1 MKKSNDVENLENLP
15 ELDYSNLPKEIEE
28 AITRKPYIVDK
39 RAKLTWDGRQFII
52 RIPSEIAEEMN
63 LTAENRV
70 RFLLTKPLPGSGD
83 EPKLEMEL
91 I

>member
-1 MKKSNDVENLENLP
+1 MKKSDDVENLENLP

-83 EPKLEMEL
+83 QPKLEMEL

>member
-1 MKKSNDVENLENLP
+1 MKKSDDVENLENLP
-15 ELDYSNLPKEIEE
+15 ELDYSNITKEIEE

-63 LTAENRV
+63 LTAENR
-70 RFLLTKPLPGSGD
+70 FGSC
-83 EPKLEMEL
+83 
-91 I
+91 

>member
-1 MKKSNDVENLENLP
+1 MKKSNDVENLEELP

-70 RFLLTKPLPGSGD
+70 RFLLTKPLPSSGD